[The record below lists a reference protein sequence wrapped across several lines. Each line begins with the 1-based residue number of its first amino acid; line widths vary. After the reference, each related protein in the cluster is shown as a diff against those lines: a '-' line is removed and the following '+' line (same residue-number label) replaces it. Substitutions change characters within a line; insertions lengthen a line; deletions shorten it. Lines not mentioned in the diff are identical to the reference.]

1 MSKPDCHRLPRTDL
15 AGGRRNGPCNDRQ
28 GPVHRRGRQTG
39 AAYFGRV
46 YVMSQL
52 PNLDWFAAAEAR
64 GMALDD
70 PIFTIGVVRD
80 LPSLDLT

>member
-1 MSKPDCHRLPRTDL
+1 
-15 AGGRRNGPCNDRQ
+15 
-28 GPVHRRGRQTG
+28 
-39 AAYFGRV
+39 
-46 YVMSQL
+46 MSQL